1 MNTNSSNQM
10 INGVTPDPGGDQ
22 ENKIVV
28 SDNHNIS
35 SENNNNSQTSH
46 QVQNQVQLQQ
56 QQLQQAQI
64 AAAQN
69 AYYSGLYGRD
79 VIIKFFMV
87 MLFIVHPSL

>member
-22 ENKIVV
+22 ENKILV

-35 SENNNNSQTSH
+35 SENNNNNSQTSH

-56 QQLQQAQI
+56 QQAAAQI
-64 AAAQN
+64 AAQN
-69 AYYSGLYGRD
+69 AYYSGLYGKD
-79 VIIKFFMV
+79 VIIKSFF
-87 MLFIVHPSL
+87 LW